1 MVGLGLE
8 VAVSRGVQGELE
20 AKKKKW
26 TAGRADKMA
35 KLAAMRAKLEG

>member
-1 MVGLGLE
+1 MAIG
-8 VAVSRGVQGELE
+8 RGPQGELE

-35 KLAAMRAKLEG
+35 RLAEMRAKLAAAEG